1 MGKSRKNRKNKSRA
15 VYKPRNTRDMP
26 SVNKTMQDDLT
37 ALVRN
42 RNIVD
47 NARFKILMQQ
57 YEDRLMDQYNRALIR
72 KGMPN
77 VFDMADYDVIDIS
90 RIMADDNDAFHVQL
104 SDDQWRDSEEYIN
117 QNQWMA
123 FLPCFPYGILSYAP
137 NNGVYF
143 ELRHVDAERRM
154 MDVRVVRYATMSTEL
169 YFGDDVYATV
179 DFGHTDNDIEP
190 NVMLGTRTRTYMDL
204 YTSLNAERECT
215 WNKFDSQIWRKI
227 VMDRRG
233 IVNMD
238 NHWHD
243 MKEQVQQF
251 VYAIALANSIIDR
264 HSRHVQSTSTGQ
276 RITDDTA
283 VIFDK
288 TDYKPEMN
296 VHVYGNLVLVR
307 SVYRPAAPIANIK
320 YATPSWRVRGHLRHY
335 KNGTVTRVVP
345 HTRTR
350 HGLED
355 DGGISPR
362 TIIRIESDDDGDD
375 R

>member
-26 SVNKTMQDDLT
+26 SVNKNMQDNLT
-37 ALVRN
+37 ALVHN

-90 RIMADDNDAFHVQL
+90 RIMASDDDTFHVQL

-117 QNQWMA
+117 RNQWMA

-137 NNGVYF
+137 NNSVYF

-154 MDVRVVRYATMSTEL
+154 MDVRVVRYAMVGAEL
-169 YFGDDVYATV
+169 CFGDDVYATV
-179 DFGHTDNDIEP
+179 DFGHTGNDIEP
-190 NVMLGTRTRTYMDL
+190 NIMLGTRTRTYMDL

-227 VMDRRG
+227 IVDRRG
-233 IVNMD
+233 IINMD
-238 NHWHD
+238 NHWQD
-243 MKEQVQQF
+243 MKDQVQQF
-251 VYAIALANSIIDR
+251 VYAIALANSIING
-264 HSRHVQSTSTGQ
+264 HSHHVQSTSAGQ

-288 TDYKPEMN
+288 TDYTPEMN
-296 VHVYGNLVLVR
+296 IRVYGNLVLTR
-307 SVYRPAAPIANIK
+307 SACQPVAPIANIQ
-320 YATPSWRVRGHLRHY
+320 YMTPSWRVRGHLRHY
-335 KNGTVTRVVP
+335 KNGTVTRVVS
-345 HTRTR
+345 HMRTR

-355 DGGISPR
+355 DDGISPR

-375 R
+375 K